1 MTRPPRRCRIVALVL
16 LLLLESGLPGG
27 DWPQFRGPNGS
38 GVSLETGLP
47 VEWGQDRNIHWKAPL
62 PGQGH
67 SNPVIAGGK
76 VFVTASSDFQERR
89 LHVLCLDQADGKQL
103 WHRQFQ
109 ATGSTLCHPKS
120 NMAAPTPVTDGKAV
134 YALFGTGDLAALDA
148 DGNLL
153 WYRSLARDYP
163 SRGNVN
169 GLAASPV
176 LWKDVLILPMDNL
189 GDSFLAG
196 VDVKTGKNLWKQ
208 ARPRDH
214 NWASPLLVPRGDEAQ
229 VVMSAISGLSAYD
242 ARSGKELW
250 TCAGNGF
257 SNTTSTPILG
267 DGLILVPNGNL
278 VAVQPGTEK
287 ACPRMVWQA
296 SKLRPNISS
305 PLYYEKRV
313 YTLNPPNVLVCADAT
328 DGKVLWQQRL
338 EGGTYWSSPV
348 AADGKIY
355 AVNNAGTTTVV
366 QLGDEPRILA
376 RNALDDPILATPA
389 IAGGCIFL
397 RSDRY
402 VYCVSGDRDRLSE

>member
-1 MTRPPRRCRIVALVL
+1 MTRRPLRCWIAALVL
-16 LLLLESGLPGG
+16 LPLLASGAPGV

-47 VEWGQDRNIHWKAPL
+47 VEWGRDRNIRWKAPL

-109 ATGSTLCHPKS
+109 ATGSTLCHPKN

-134 YALFGTGDLAALDA
+134 YALFGSGDLAALDA

-196 VDVKTGKNLWKQ
+196 VDVKTGKNLWKR

-214 NWASPLLVPRGDEAQ
+214 NWASPLLVPQGDEAQ
-229 VVMSAISGLSAYD
+229 VVMSAIAGLSAYD

-250 TCAGNGF
+250 SCAGNGF

-267 DGLILVPNGNL
+267 EGLILVPNGNL
-278 VAVQPGTEK
+278 VAVRPGTERVS
-287 ACPRMVWQA
+287 PRVVWQA

-305 PLYYEKRV
+305 PLYHEKRV
-313 YTLNPPNVLVCADAT
+313 YALNPPSVLVCADAT

-355 AVNNAGTTTVV
+355 AVNDAGTTTVV

-397 RSDRY
+397 RSERY

>member
-1 MTRPPRRCRIVALVL
+1 MTRRPFRRQLVALVL
-16 LLLLESGLPGG
+16 LLVPVTGTLAG

-38 GVSLETGLP
+38 GVSQETGLP
-47 VEWGQDRNIHWKAPL
+47 IEWAQDSNIRWKAPL

-76 VFVTASSDFQERR
+76 VFVTASSGYQQRR
-89 LHVLCLDQADGKQL
+89 LHVLCLDQASGKQL

-109 ATGSTLCHPKS
+109 STGSTLCHPKS

-169 GLAASPV
+169 GMAASPV
-176 LWKDVLILPMDNL
+176 LWRDVLILPVDNI

-196 VDVKTGKNLWKQ
+196 VDVRTGENLWKT

-214 NWASPLLVPRGDEAQ
+214 NWASPLLVPQGERAQ
-229 VVMSAISGLSAYD
+229 VVMSAIAGLSAYD
-242 ARSGKELW
+242 VRSGKELW

-257 SNTTSTPILG
+257 SNTTSTPVLG
-267 DGLILVPNGNL
+267 DGLILVPNGTL
-278 VAVQPGTEK
+278 VAVRPGTEK
-287 ACPRMVWQA
+287 ADPRVVWQA
-296 SKLRPNISS
+296 SQLRPNVSS
-305 PLYYEKRV
+305 PLYYDKRV
-313 YTLNPPNVLVCADAT
+313 YTLNPPNVLACADAT
-328 DGKVLWQQRL
+328 DGKLLWQQRL
-338 EGGTYWSSPV
+338 APGTYWSSPV

-355 AVNNAGTTTVV
+355 AANDAGTTTVV
-366 QLGDEPRILA
+366 RAGAEPKILA
-376 RNALDDPILATPA
+376 RNTLDDSIIATPA
-389 IAGGCIFL
+389 IADGCLFL

-402 VYCVSGDRDRLSE
+402 VYCVGCDRGRSRE